1 VSRAALVAL
10 IAPDFAEPDRLRI
23 EALRARHD
31 PNHKIIPAHVTLIFP
46 APGFAT
52 PEAFAHVERTAKAAA
67 PFDIGF
73 SGGAV
78 ETETERGE
86 TYVMMMAG
94 EGGAAL
100 ARLRETLVSGP
111 LAKSQDPSRPY
122 RPHLT
127 LGRFADAGSA
137 ATLARRLVDETRS
150 IAARAT
156 ALTVAAYDGVSLGD
170 RRRVAFEGRA
180 R

>member
-1 VSRAALVAL
+1 VSCAALVAL
-10 IAPDFAEPDRLRI
+10 IAPDFAEQDRLWI
-23 EALRARHD
+23 EDLRFRHD
-31 PNHKIIPAHVTLIFP
+31 PNHKIVAAHVTLIFP

-52 PEAFAHVERTAKAAA
+52 PEAFAHVERVARGTA

-137 ATLARRLVDETRS
+137 ATLARRLVDESRS

-170 RRRVAFEGRA
+170 WRRVAFESRA
-180 R
+180 L